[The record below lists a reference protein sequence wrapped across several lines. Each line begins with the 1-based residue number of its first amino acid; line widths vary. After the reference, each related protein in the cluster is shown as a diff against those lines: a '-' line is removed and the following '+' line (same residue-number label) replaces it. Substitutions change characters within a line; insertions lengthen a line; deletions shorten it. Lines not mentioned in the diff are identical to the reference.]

1 MRFLEQDAILVSTL
15 TRLWCFF
22 RDRSFSREDLSFSTT
37 GGDLRRSRSRELPD
51 MPTMGLGR
59 RSRYRETLEGGA
71 KVLFNCCLTFGYFR
85 SGSRD
90 SLSYAS
96 EEWRRRRRSSGGL
109 EAPVMGVEGRRA
121 RMRSRSHS
129 RSREDLSIRRSWED
143 QDQDQEEEFW
153 RTEHR
158 RQQQDKKTNYGT
170 RNKLTIHNI
179 D

>member
-1 MRFLEQDAILVSTL
+1 
-15 TRLWCFF
+15 
-22 RDRSFSREDLSFSTT
+22 
-37 GGDLRRSRSRELPD
+37 
-51 MPTMGLGR
+51 
-59 RSRYRETLEGGA
+59 
-71 KVLFNCCLTFGYFR
+71 
-85 SGSRD
+85 
-90 SLSYAS
+90 
-96 EEWRRRRRSSGGL
+96 
-109 EAPVMGVEGRRA
+109 MGVEGRRA